1 MNLHERNGDVLKIA
15 TMADFCGTRWQV
27 NALMIP
33 VPTGNAFLMPTAK
46 IMQLYK
52 QHSGKN
58 FVKATSNQ
66 SQLDITA
73 SKTGNTVFLHVVN
86 ANRTDALTAN
96 INIKS
101 LNIKSARAWEISAD
115 PTYEILSAHNDLL
128 LPKEKPV
135 TPGQP
140 YSFTAASVTV
150 IELDT

>member
-1 MNLHERNGDVLKIA
+1 
-15 TMADFCGTRWQV
+15 
-27 NALMIP
+27 
-33 VPTGNAFLMPTAK
+33 MPTAK

-52 QHSGKN
+52 QHAGKH
-58 FVKATSNQ
+58 FVKATCNQ
-66 SQLDITA
+66 PQLDITA
-73 SKTGNTVFLHVVN
+73 SRTANTIFLHVVN
-86 ANRTDALTAN
+86 TNRTDALTAN
-96 INIKS
+96 INIQS

-128 LPKEKPV
+128 LPQEKKI